1 MNPSEPAVAAYIL
14 IQTDMDKSTSVANA
28 IREIEG
34 IVFADI
40 VTGPYDI
47 IAKAEAHSMDNLGR
61 MIFQKVQ
68 MTPGVNR
75 TLTCP
80 VVNI

>member
-1 MNPSEPAVAAYIL
+1 MSVSAYVL
-14 IQTDMDKSTSVANA
+14 IQTDMDKAASVAESV
-28 IREIEG
+28 RQIEG

-47 IAKAEAHSMDNLGR
+47 IAKADVETMDALGR
-61 MIFQKVQ
+61 VVVRNVQ
-68 MTPGVNR
+68 LAPGVNR

>member
-1 MNPSEPAVAAYIL
+1 MSVAAYVL
-14 IQTDMDKSTSVANA
+14 IQTDMDKAASVAESV
-28 IREIEG
+28 RQIEG

-47 IAKAEAHSMDNLGR
+47 IAKADVESMDALGR
-61 MIFQKVQ
+61 VVVRNVQ
-68 MTPGVNR
+68 LAPGVNR

>member
-1 MNPSEPAVAAYIL
+1 MSISAYVL
-14 IQTDMDKSTSVANA
+14 IQADMDKAASVADA

-47 IAKAEAHSMDNLGR
+47 IAKADVESMDALGR
-61 MIFQKVQ
+61 VVVRNVQ
-68 MTPGVNR
+68 LAPGVNR

>member
-1 MNPSEPAVAAYIL
+1 MSSPVVSAYVL
-14 IQTDMDKSTSVANA
+14 IQTDMDKATKVAEF
-28 IREIEG
+28 IRQIEG

-47 IAKAEAHSMDNLGR
+47 IAKADAESMDNLGR
-61 MIFQKVQ
+61 MVVQRVQ
-68 MTPGVNR
+68 MSPGVNR

>member
-1 MNPSEPAVAAYIL
+1 MSVAAYVL
-14 IQTDMDKSTSVANA
+14 IQTDMDKAASVAESV
-28 IREIEG
+28 RQIEG

-47 IAKAEAHSMDNLGR
+47 IAKADVDSMDALGR
-61 MIFQKVQ
+61 VVVRNIQLA
-68 MTPGVNR
+68 PGVNR

>member
-1 MNPSEPAVAAYIL
+1 MSVAAYVL
-14 IQTDMDKSTSVANA
+14 IQTDMDKAASVAESV
-28 IREIEG
+28 RQIEG

-47 IAKAEAHSMDNLGR
+47 IAKADVESMDSLGR
-61 MIFQKVQ
+61 VVVRNVQ
-68 MTPGVNR
+68 LAPGVNR

>member
-1 MNPSEPAVAAYIL
+1 
-14 IQTDMDKSTSVANA
+14 MDKAASVAESV
-28 IREIEG
+28 RQIEG

-47 IAKAEAHSMDNLGR
+47 IAKADVDTMDALGR
-61 MIFQKVQ
+61 VVVRNVQ
-68 MTPGVNR
+68 LAPGVNR

>member
-1 MNPSEPAVAAYIL
+1 MSVSAYVL
-14 IQTDMDKSTSVANA
+14 IQTDMDKAASVAESV
-28 IREIEG
+28 RQIEG

-47 IAKAEAHSMDNLGR
+47 IAKADAESMDALGR
-61 MIFQKVQ
+61 VVVRNVQ
-68 MTPGVNR
+68 LAPGVNR

>member
-1 MNPSEPAVAAYIL
+1 MSVSAYIL
-14 IQTDMDKSTSVANA
+14 IQTDMDKAASVADS
-28 IREIEG
+28 IRQIEG

-47 IAKAEAHSMDNLGR
+47 IAKADVESMDALGR
-61 MIFQKVQ
+61 VVVRNIQLA
-68 MTPGVNR
+68 PGVNR

>member
-1 MNPSEPAVAAYIL
+1 MSVAAYVL
-14 IQTDMDKSTSVANA
+14 IQTDMDKAASVAESV
-28 IREIEG
+28 RQIEG

-47 IAKAEAHSMDNLGR
+47 IAKADVDSMDALGR
-61 MIFQKVQ
+61 VVVRNVQ
-68 MTPGVNR
+68 LAPGVNR

>member
-1 MNPSEPAVAAYIL
+1 MSVAAYVL
-14 IQTDMDKSTSVANA
+14 IQTDMDKAASVAESV
-28 IREIEG
+28 RQIEG
-34 IVFADI
+34 IIFADI

-47 IAKAEAHSMDNLGR
+47 IAKADVESMDALGR
-61 MIFQKVQ
+61 VVVRNVQ
-68 MTPGVNR
+68 LAPGVNR

>member
-1 MNPSEPAVAAYIL
+1 MSVSAYVL
-14 IQTDMDKSTSVANA
+14 IQTDMDKAASVAESV
-28 IREIEG
+28 RQIEG

-47 IAKAEAHSMDNLGR
+47 IAKADVDTMDALGR
-61 MIFQKVQ
+61 VVVRNVQ
-68 MTPGVNR
+68 LAPGVNR

>member
-1 MNPSEPAVAAYIL
+1 MSVSAYVL
-14 IQTDMDKSTSVANA
+14 IQTDMDKAASVADS
-28 IREIEG
+28 IRQIEG

-47 IAKAEAHSMDNLGR
+47 IAKADVESMDALGR
-61 MIFQKVQ
+61 VVVRNIQLA
-68 MTPGVNR
+68 PGVNR

>member
-1 MNPSEPAVAAYIL
+1 MGVSAYVL
-14 IQTDMDKSTSVANA
+14 IQTDMDKAASVAESV
-28 IREIEG
+28 RQIEG

-47 IAKAEAHSMDNLGR
+47 IAKADVESMDALGR
-61 MIFQKVQ
+61 VVVRNVQ
-68 MTPGVNR
+68 LAPGVNR

>member
-1 MNPSEPAVAAYIL
+1 MSVSAYVL
-14 IQTDMDKSTSVANA
+14 IQTDMDKAASVAESV
-28 IREIEG
+28 RQIEG

-47 IAKAEAHSMDNLGR
+47 IAKADVESMDALGR
-61 MIFQKVQ
+61 VVVRNVQ
-68 MTPGVNR
+68 LAPGVNR

>member
-1 MNPSEPAVAAYIL
+1 MSVSAYVL
-14 IQTDMDKSTSVANA
+14 IQTDMDKAASVAESV
-28 IREIEG
+28 RQIEG

-47 IAKAEAHSMDNLGR
+47 IAKADVDSMDALGR
-61 MIFQKVQ
+61 VVVRNIQLA
-68 MTPGVNR
+68 PGVNR

>member
-1 MNPSEPAVAAYIL
+1 
-14 IQTDMDKSTSVANA
+14 MDKAASVAESV
-28 IREIEG
+28 RQIEG

-47 IAKAEAHSMDNLGR
+47 IAKADVESMDALGR
-61 MIFQKVQ
+61 VVVRNVQ
-68 MTPGVNR
+68 LAPGVNR